1 MLIHSAKELE
11 SYSTGEEDKIE
22 QIIKS
27 IKDRWAGL
35 NPVLCPCCSCACATD
50 KTVTERELCMALTLL
65 SVKQPQTAV
74 QPHGRPQLGPIA
86 CMQQRWAPMAVVPV
100 KLLSESLLCRC
111 AAVVPRWWW
120 PAMPLGRWPCTSLK
134 SMG

>member
-35 NPVLCPCCSCACATD
+35 IPVLSPCRVYVCATD
-50 KTVTERELCMALTLL
+50 KAVTE
-65 SVKQPQTAV
+65 
-74 QPHGRPQLGPIA
+74 
-86 CMQQRWAPMAVVPV
+86 
-100 KLLSESLLCRC
+100 
-111 AAVVPRWWW
+111 
-120 PAMPLGRWPCTSLK
+120 
-134 SMG
+134 

>member
-35 NPVLCPCCSCACATD
+35 SPVLCPCRSRVCATG
-50 KTVTERELCMALTLL
+50 TSVTERELCLAFTLL
-65 SVKQPQTAV
+65 PVQQPQTGV
-74 QPHGRPQLGPIA
+74 QPQGTPQLGPSWLHA
-86 CMQQRWAPMAVVPV
+86 
-100 KLLSESLLCRC
+100 
-111 AAVVPRWWW
+111 AAVGSHGCR
-120 PAMPLGRWPCTSLK
+120 PCQVTV
-134 SMG
+134 